1 MKLLGF
7 FACAL
12 AWLAA
17 FLCAIWAIGA
27 LYFDFPTAGLFAAI
41 VFVITLLLSVIFVRG
56 KTAET
61 WDRLWRICSCG
72 FVVAHLEAQ

>member
-17 FLCAIWAIGA
+17 FLCAVWATGA
-27 LYFDFPTAGLFAAI
+27 LYFDFPKAGAFAAI
-41 VFVITLLLSVIFVRG
+41 VFVIAVLVTVVFVRG
-56 KTAET
+56 KLLKLGIVFGA
-61 WDRLWRICSCG
+61 RAL
-72 FVVAHLEAQ
+72 VAS